1 MKKIFAV
8 VLAAGIVAACNSPKG
23 ANAQGDNDST
33 AVAQPAK
40 VDVKSLLPSKAEVDS
55 VSYLIGVNF
64 GSFIKNYNFGDVN
77 YAQLKKGIEDFI
89 KAKGD
94 FRDPEFGK
102 QFKIDP
108 NTMNDLFNSFLEKR
122 QKYTLAVNKE
132 GLFTSMT
139 TNPL

>member
-55 VSYLIGVNF
+55 VSYLIGVKV
-64 GSFIKNYNFGDVN
+64 SKISSRR
-77 YAQLKKGIEDFI
+77 
-89 KAKGD
+89 KAISVI
-94 FRDPEFGK
+94 R
-102 QFKIDP
+102 
-108 NTMNDLFNSFLEKR
+108 NSASSSRLIPTR
-122 QKYTLAVNKE
+122 
-132 GLFTSMT
+132 
-139 TNPL
+139 